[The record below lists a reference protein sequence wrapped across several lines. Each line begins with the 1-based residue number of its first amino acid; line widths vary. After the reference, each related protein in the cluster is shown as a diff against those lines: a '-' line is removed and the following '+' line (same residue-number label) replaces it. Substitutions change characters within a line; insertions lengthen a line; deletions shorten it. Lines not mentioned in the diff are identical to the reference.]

1 MSIPIIGSYLL
12 WQQKILERVRFTGR
26 LPANPSSKNSGI
38 RTGASPR
45 YISEENYEEIVN
57 VARSYGWVARH
68 CLERP
73 RIPCRV
79 RKNMITVRL
88 RLPLY
93 SRYRHLS

>member
-1 MSIPIIGSYLL
+1 MSIPIIVSYLL
-12 WQQKILERVRFTGR
+12 WQQKILERVRFAGR

-38 RTGASPR
+38 GTVAVQGHLGG
-45 YISEENYEEIVN
+45 NYEEIVN
-57 VARSYGWVARH
+57 VARSCGWVARH

-79 RKNMITVRL
+79 RKNMLTVRL